1 LVTYAEIAMNVL
13 CLPVATALLIAS
25 ICPLRAEEGL
35 VAFKSLDPELALDLA
50 RALASLAAV

>member
-1 LVTYAEIAMNVL
+1 MPAGCDGPADCVD
-13 CLPVATALLIAS
+13 LPTTGGS
-25 ICPLRAEEGL
+25 SL